1 MIFDRMVS
9 ILIQEGYLK
18 LSQPA
23 MEFINTEFIPKLKE
37 TTINHNGV
45 LVFDI
50 VKASKTKNYDWASI
64 HDGNLIFGYRLNYV
78 DPKDE
83 SKTIQVWLNF
93 INIKKSG
100 NGMFTDDQ
108 KQIIINASCVPI
120 IGDPK
125 TTNFYLEK
133 FKSRSFDEDS
143 LLQLEKLF
151 NQSLLDIDKKYISNM
166 QKTATQKYI
175 TSMIE
180 HEFIHAV
187 DPASYQSKN
196 NSETAMLNQK
206 AKYNKD
212 YYGATGMN
220 SGKIPVEFNT
230 FFWNIINGFEKPLN
244 AKTKQFLMD
253 FAKNPEPL
261 IKKLQ
266 LFDVDTLGIGDISRY
281 IYGLFKQKDKDY
293 VSFINVLNNRNHRR
307 FLIRI
312 FEDPY
317 LKKKFL
323 QKLYTFIEN
332 N

>member
-18 LSQPA
+18 LSQQA

-50 VKASKTKNYDWASI
+50 VKAAKTKNYNWSAI
-64 HDGNLIFGYRLNYV
+64 HDGNLIFGYKLNYV

-93 INIKKSG
+93 INITKSG

-120 IGDPK
+120 IGNPK
-125 TTNFYLEK
+125 ISNYYLEK

-151 NQSLLDIDKKYISNM
+151 NQSLRDIDKKHISHM
-166 QKTATQKYI
+166 RKTATQKYI

-187 DPASYQSKN
+187 DPASYQSKD
-196 NSETAMLNQK
+196 NSQEAFSKQK
-206 AKYNKD
+206 AKYDKD

-244 AKTKQFLMD
+244 ERTKQFLID
-253 FAKNPEPL
+253 FVKNPEPL

-266 LFDVDTLGIGDISRY
+266 LFEVDTLGIGDISRY

-293 VSFINVLNNRNHRR
+293 TSFINVLNNRNHRR

-312 FEDPY
+312 FKDPY

-323 QKLYTFIEN
+323 QKLYYFIQEN
-332 N
+332 